1 MIFVSYDI
9 RDDKIRTKFS
19 KYLSKYGYRVQYS
32 IFCVKNSERI
42 LNLIKSDIE
51 NKFKKLFKESDS
63 VLIYKV
69 EKDSIINYGYPIHEN
84 DDIIIV

>member
-9 RDDKIRTKFS
+9 KDDKVRTKFS
-19 KYLSKYGYRVQYS
+19 KYLSKYGYRIQYS

-42 LNLIKSDIE
+42 LNLVKSDIE

-63 VLIYKV
+63 VMIYKV
-69 EKDSIINYGYPIHEN
+69 DKDSIINYGYPIHEN